1 MRRYWLI
8 FAQAVTVCLGIL
20 FVVTTLRPDLLR
32 LAGPG
37 AAPPAAVA
45 ASAATRAPAGS
56 GVGPV
61 SYADGVARAA
71 PSVVNVYTTKHVNVP
86 LIPLPDDPVLRQLF
100 GQVPGVSR
108 RQATTSLGSGVI
120 VNQDG
125 HVLTNYHV
133 VQALSLIHI

>member
-37 AAPPAAVA
+37 AAPPVAA
-45 ASAATRAPAGS
+45 ASARPTAGS

-61 SYADGVARAA
+61 SYADGVARGRRGDRRRGPRSGKA
-71 PSVVNVYTTKHVNVP
+71 
-86 LIPLPDDPVLRQLF
+86 Q
-100 GQVPGVSR
+100 QVGP
-108 RQATTSLGSGVI
+108 QGS
-120 VNQDG
+120 D
-125 HVLTNYHV
+125 HE
-133 VQALSLIHI
+133 

>member
-32 LAGPG
+32 LGGP
-37 AAPPAAVA
+37 AVSPPAPQQAVGV
-45 ASAATRAPAGS
+45 RPLAGA
-56 GVGPV
+56 V

-86 LIPLPDDPVLRQLF
+86 LVPLPDDPILRQL
-100 GQVPGVSR
+100 
-108 RQATTSLGSGVI
+108 
-120 VNQDG
+120 
-125 HVLTNYHV
+125 
-133 VQALSLIHI
+133 LSLIHI